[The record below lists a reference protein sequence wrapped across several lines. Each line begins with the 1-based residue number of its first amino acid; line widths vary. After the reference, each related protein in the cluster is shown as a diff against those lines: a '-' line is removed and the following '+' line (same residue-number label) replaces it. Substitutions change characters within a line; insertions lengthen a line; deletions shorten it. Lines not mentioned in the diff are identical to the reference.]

1 MRRGRETDGSLRQAL
16 VMLQTFPGR
25 LRHAVG
31 DMFALYLLPGF
42 VALLPWPLGFA
53 LLKRIARSERL
64 YRDAVEPAWQAAC
77 ALDPGSDAKE
87 WKYRFRLLRLVDHA
101 DVYLTLLRGRG
112 WRRRHVSQSG
122 TWPTPGACV
131 FLTYHWGAGN
141 WIWAL
146 LREHGFAAHFVMQ
159 RPQGQSHGLTR
170 LSHAFGY
177 FRAWALQRLSGACVL
192 FIGGSSGEV
201 TAALRAGSSIVG
213 MLDLPR
219 RPDQRGERLRLLD
232 KEVRFPVGLARL
244 GIEANAAIAIFSFGL
259 DFASG
264 QRDLR
269 IETLSAGLP
278 LIEVM
283 QRYATHLDSRLRA
296 APAAWQIWREAP
308 AMFVA
313 NSQVTPVSDSQT
325 QGIQ

>member
-1 MRRGRETDGSLRQAL
+1 MRRCESDPLLRQAPVKL
-16 VMLQTFPGR
+16 RTFPGR
-25 LRHAVG
+25 LRHAAG
-31 DMFALYLLPGF
+31 DLFALYLLPGF

-77 ALDPGSDAKE
+77 AYDPGSDAKQ

-112 WRRRHVSQSG
+112 WRRRHVTQSG
-122 TWPTPGACV
+122 TWPLPGACV

-170 LSHAFGY
+170 LSHTFGY
-177 FRAWALQRLSGACVL
+177 FRAWALQRASAACVL
-192 FIGGSSGEV
+192 FTGGSSGEV
-201 TAALRAGSSIVG
+201 TAALRTGSSIVG
-213 MLDLPR
+213 MLDLPV
-219 RPDQRGERLRLLD
+219 RPEQRCERLRLLD
-232 KEVRFPVGLARL
+232 KDVRLPVGLARL
-244 GIEANAAIAIFSFGL
+244 GIEANASIAIFSFGL

-269 IETLSAGLP
+269 IKTLPPDLP
-278 LIEVM
+278 LATVM
-283 QRYATHLDSRLRA
+283 QHYAAHLDARLRA
-296 APAAWQIWREAP
+296 EPAAWQIWREAP
-308 AMFVA
+308 AMFVVDA
-313 NSQVTPVSDSQT
+313 QTPPVSDSQT